1 MQILCYRCMD
11 EGCKWDQKNYRVK
24 SLYYIQGPFVILYL
38 KLKNYKHTIT
48 FFYLF
53 FFSWFHH
60 IHQLYL
66 LFLSFLFLLVTLLF
80 PHSPHQNGI
89 DICHDSLRTKPFTR
103 YFTGWQKSFI
113 NYLSNIISTQK
124 YMDVLLIN
132 QKNPC
137 AKAKFHL

>member
-53 FFSWFHH
+53 FFFMIS
-60 IHQLYL
+60 
-66 LFLSFLFLLVTLLF
+66 S
-80 PHSPHQNGI
+80 HS
-89 DICHDSLRTKPFTR
+89 S
-103 YFTGWQKSFI
+103 
-113 NYLSNIISTQK
+113 IISSFFIFSLFIGYSPLSTQSTPEWDRHLSRLFK
-124 YMDVLLIN
+124 DEAVYTIFYGL
-132 QKNPC
+132 
-137 AKAKFHL
+137 AKIIHKLFK